1 VQRSTGSPISCRPT
15 AVDTCGAAGES
26 LGLAGGAV
34 RRPDGTGPGNL
45 LAMTPVD
52 NRPRRGA
59 LPVGLRMWLG
69 LAFVLAAT
77 ATVLA
82 AVSVQVAWLRLG
94 DVLGVW
100 AALIGAFA
108 LAWSRRDVQ
117 AAESRTQ
124 EGKLT
129 YQLELQREISARRE
143 HDVAVTEE
151 ARKGADNR
159 HGAELAQ
166 LQEQLHRLNTTFSG
180 LLDGDL
186 HFERMTLSAESSR
199 VRQVGDSGRSRNDGR
214 GGPGQLESGTVSA
227 DELQG
232 AQGGAALPVHRGA
245 QSRTVPEA
253 VPEEQHAVRDD
264 DTVQF
269 PKNIF
274 VSGARPFSSSVIDA
288 VDGLPDPLDLPDP
301 LGRKPFAVEGTVLDP
316 TGSARAAAGPTLG
329 QVRSAAIRAGDAAG
343 EASISNRP
351 SLQTSSAATTSAE
364 APVAG
369 TSSVEPRAVAEPTA
383 DLLAPD
389 IEQGHTD
396 GISVAR
402 LVAAYG
408 AADSAPR
415 RRRRAED

>member
-166 LQEQLHRLNTTFSG
+166 L
-180 LLDGDL
+180 
-186 HFERMTLSAESSR
+186 
-199 VRQVGDSGRSRNDGR
+199 
-214 GGPGQLESGTVSA
+214 
-227 DELQG
+227 
-232 AQGGAALPVHRGA
+232 
-245 QSRTVPEA
+245 
-253 VPEEQHAVRDD
+253 
-264 DTVQF
+264 
-269 PKNIF
+269 
-274 VSGARPFSSSVIDA
+274 
-288 VDGLPDPLDLPDP
+288 
-301 LGRKPFAVEGTVLDP
+301 
-316 TGSARAAAGPTLG
+316 
-329 QVRSAAIRAGDAAG
+329 
-343 EASISNRP
+343 
-351 SLQTSSAATTSAE
+351 
-364 APVAG
+364 
-369 TSSVEPRAVAEPTA
+369 
-383 DLLAPD
+383 
-389 IEQGHTD
+389 
-396 GISVAR
+396 
-402 LVAAYG
+402 
-408 AADSAPR
+408 
-415 RRRRAED
+415 